1 MVKRTLVIQAT
12 NPTTGE
18 LVQRNIVNANPS
30 TTAQNVDTFSR
41 ALNNLTVNT
50 YSDTLIVDT
59 SSVNETLAE

>member
-18 LVQRNIVNANPS
+18 FVQRNIVNANPS
-30 TTAQNVDTFSR
+30 ATAQNIDTFSR

>member
-1 MVKRTLVIQAT
+1 MAVKRTLVIQAT
-12 NPTTGE
+12 NTSGE

-30 TTAQNVDTFSR
+30 ATAANIDTFAR
-41 ALNNLTVNT
+41 ALNNLTTNA

>member
-1 MVKRTLVIQAT
+1 MAVKRTLVIQAT
-12 NPTTGE
+12 SPTGE
-18 LVQRNIVNANPS
+18 PVQRNIVNANPS
-30 TTAQNVDTFSR
+30 ATAQNIDTFAR